1 MNYQYHRNKV
11 ITDLTLKSYL
21 TSHFTS
27 IDCAARIE
35 RYMKRAVGA
44 GIILIAGLLF
54 FCLFLATRD
63 YEPKELRA
71 VPTNVTHQMP
81 PLSWKSVHHLKQE
94 EPRSPSLYL
103 HLPSAFQRTPF
114 SKRDVNGV
122 EKFVFFVGYPRSGHS
137 IIGSM
142 MDAHP
147 DIVIAHEFKLFTKWH
162 DLPELLN
169 KSYLFNALYQD
180 SYQDA
185 KNGWRSFY
193 WAYKSFKGYALN
205 MSSSWQGRFRRL
217 RVIGDKSGGLTA
229 MAYSESSQR
238 ACRTYEELVD
248 TVKVPIHT
256 IHVVRNPYD
265 MIATEML
272 YSAGM
277 HGRATVDHPY
287 RINVTQLQ
295 ETVQYVS
302 SLASAVQ
309 GMIENCH
316 LENILEIHHADHVKD
331 PKATLQQICDFLD
344 VECPE
349 DYLQECDDKT
359 FKQLSKTRELVV
371 WNPEA
376 HTLVKAMIKRFPFFH
391 RYSTAE
397 DYYPIR

>member
-1 MNYQYHRNKV
+1 MVKC
-11 ITDLTLKSYL
+11 D
-21 TSHFTS
+21 
-27 IDCAARIE
+27 
-35 RYMKRAVGA
+35 VGA
-44 GIILIAGLLF
+44 GIIISIAGLLF
-54 FCLFLATRD
+54 VCLFLGARYYD
-63 YEPKELRA
+63 SSNDLRA
-71 VPTNVTHQMP
+71 VPTSVML
-81 PLSWKSVHHLKQE
+81 PLSSTSLY
-94 EPRSPSLYL
+94 PSL
-103 HLPSAFQRTPF
+103 PSDFTPL
-114 SKRDVNGV
+114 SKQDVSGV

-147 DIVIAHEFKLFTKWH
+147 DIVIAHEFMLFKVWPHH
-162 DLPELLN
+162 DPDLKN
-169 KSYLFNALYQD
+169 KSYLFNALYQN
-180 SYQDA
+180 SYKEA
-185 KNGWRSFY
+185 KVGWRSSDPNFGG
-193 WAYKSFKGYALN
+193 KKLKGYSLN
-205 MSSSWQGRFRRL
+205 MSSAWQGRFRQL
-217 RVIGDKSGGLTA
+217 RVIGDKSGGQTA
-229 MAYSESSQR
+229 IAYSQSSQR

-265 MIATEML
+265 IIATSML

-287 RINVTQLQ
+287 NNNVQLRKAM
-295 ETVQYVS
+295 QYIS
-302 SLASAVQ
+302 SLPSAVK

-316 LENILEIHHADHVKD
+316 LDNILEIHHADYVKD

-376 HTLVKAMIKRFPFFH
+376 HTLVKAMIKKFPFFH
-391 RYSTAE
+391 RYSIAE
-397 DYYPIR
+397 DYYIDEAQ